1 MIRLNDAPILSLSSI
16 QSVQWTF
23 SAMSSCLDILSSKMV
38 QHACNASC
46 RVIHNIPSSVPDPR
60 IVSLLEQDCTGL
72 SARVARLNPRWNEA
86 WKSVLGLDVRNDFAS
101 HAHRFSV
108 RVDRCGSAGHDA
120 VARRPAMTKSCSI
133 ASRLRV
139 GLFCAAGCNAY
150 STVRT
155 EHVSPAASRSAMCGS
170 EFLEDTCRHIEHT
183 RPAQRPSPACHHSTS
198 RIRILP
204 AWAPAPSHLSPP
216 PSWVG
221 SAGRAEVLSDVVGSW
236 LPARACVAAAMAA
249 REEVHSSGQAHLQP
263 KAVALGCEPN
273 FNLTSGEVLRLD
285 SGKIPWRSE
294 QHLVHR
300 SRLSWLCLS
309 VGGPYELRSSSHP
322 STS

>member
-1 MIRLNDAPILSLSSI
+1 M
-16 QSVQWTF
+16 WF
-23 SAMSSCLDILSSKMV
+23 
-38 QHACNASC
+38 
-46 RVIHNIPSSVPDPR
+46 RVPGGHLP
-60 IVSLLEQDCTGL
+60 
-72 SARVARLNPRWNEA
+72 
-86 WKSVLGLDVRNDFAS
+86 
-101 HAHRFSV
+101 AHRTRATPAPSK
-108 RVDRCGSAGHDA
+108 A
-120 VARRPAMTKSCSI
+120 VSSLP
-133 ASRLRV
+133 
-139 GLFCAAGCNAY
+139 
-150 STVRT
+150 
-155 EHVSPAASRSAMCGS
+155 P
-170 EFLEDTCRHIEHT
+170 
-183 RPAQRPSPACHHSTS
+183 HSTS

-204 AWAPAPSHLSPP
+204 PPAPSHLSPP

-221 SAGRAEVLSDVVGSW
+221 AVCRAEVLSDVVGSW
-236 LPARACVAAAMAA
+236 LPARDCVAAAMAA

-263 KAVALGCEPN
+263 KAVALGCEAN